1 MDPVRRI
8 REDRQSAR
16 QLGDTSADICFLA
29 LSDESGPSVR
39 TLVLRDIVDNRI
51 SLFVNKT
58 SPKWRAIVE
67 RQKSQLLIWFATLQ
81 RQYRIS
87 GELRE
92 IERSVIEENWHRRP
106 AGSKYMDHT
115 YETLGPQSSVI
126 PSRETL
132 VQFISDLKQKHPEEN
147 LEVPTNATGIIL
159 EAHQVECLDLNNQD
173 RIHDRRL
180 YTWRDGEWIEEILIP

>member
-39 TLVLRDIVDNRI
+39 TLVLRDITDNGI

-67 RQKSQLLIWFATLQ
+67 QEKSQVLIWFPSLQ

-87 GELRE
+87 GRLRE
-92 IERSVIEENWHRRP
+92 IERAVIEKNWYRRP
-106 AGSKYMDHT
+106 TGSKYMDHT
-115 YETLGPQSSVI
+115 YEALGAQSSVI
-126 PSRETL
+126 DSRETL
-132 VQFISDLKQKHPEEN
+132 VEFINSLKKKHTEEH

-180 YTWRDGEWIEEILIP
+180 YTWRDEQWTEEILIP